1 MTEQNS
7 YTNQPEAASQ
17 SASLPEDA
25 RRSMTLVGIEFLTRI
40 VGHKWLIMG
49 VTALAMLI
57 GVLYSLSLPNQY
69 SADVKIMPPREA
81 QSTTSLMNS
90 MSGGGSSFGGLATAA
105 LSLRDPNII
114 YMALLKSRPI
124 ADAIIDKFDL
134 QKAYR
139 VQDMSAARVELANNT
154 HISSAMGGLISISVT
169 DLDKSRAAAIANA
182 YPEQLRNL
190 TKTLAIAEASQRLL
204 FYEEQLK
211 QAKEALVA
219 AAIALEQ
226 VQQQKG
232 LVQLDAQ
239 ARAMIEGL
247 AGLRAQV
254 SAKQVEVQALRS
266 YSTEQNPDVQLR
278 EKELASIQAE
288 EAHLEQRS
296 SSPGIAN
303 LGLGNVPSAGL
314 EYIRAEHEL
323 QYQQALYDLL
333 MRQYEAAKL
342 DESKGATVIQVVDP
356 AIPPERKSAPHRST
370 IVLVLM
376 VLGLFGLYLYLHLR
390 NLVRCS
396 PEFSQSLARFR
407 SVLLSR

>member
-1 MTEQNS
+1 
-7 YTNQPEAASQ
+7 
-17 SASLPEDA
+17 
-25 RRSMTLVGIEFLTRI
+25 
-40 VGHKWLIMG
+40 
-49 VTALAMLI
+49 
-57 GVLYSLSLPNQY
+57 
-69 SADVKIMPPREA
+69 
-81 QSTTSLMNS
+81 
-90 MSGGGSSFGGLATAA
+90 
-105 LSLRDPNII
+105 
-114 YMALLKSRPI
+114 
-124 ADAIIDKFDL
+124 
-134 QKAYR
+134 
-139 VQDMSAARVELANNT
+139 
-154 HISSAMGGLISISVT
+154 
-169 DLDKSRAAAIANA
+169 
-182 YPEQLRNL
+182 
-190 TKTLAIAEASQRLL
+190 
-204 FYEEQLK
+204 
-211 QAKEALVA
+211 
-219 AAIALEQ
+219 
-226 VQQQKG
+226 
-232 LVQLDAQ
+232 
-239 ARAMIEGL
+239 MIECL

>member
-1 MTEQNS
+1 
-7 YTNQPEAASQ
+7 
-17 SASLPEDA
+17 
-25 RRSMTLVGIEFLTRI
+25 
-40 VGHKWLIMG
+40 
-49 VTALAMLI
+49 
-57 GVLYSLSLPNQY
+57 
-69 SADVKIMPPREA
+69 
-81 QSTTSLMNS
+81 
-90 MSGGGSSFGGLATAA
+90 
-105 LSLRDPNII
+105 
-114 YMALLKSRPI
+114 
-124 ADAIIDKFDL
+124 
-134 QKAYR
+134 
-139 VQDMSAARVELANNT
+139 MSAARVELANNT

-333 MRQYEAAKL
+333 MRSRL
-342 DESKGATVIQVVDP
+342 WT
-356 AIPPERKSAPHRST
+356 
-370 IVLVLM
+370 L
-376 VLGLFGLYLYLHLR
+376 
-390 NLVRCS
+390 
-396 PEFSQSLARFR
+396 RFR
-407 SVLLSR
+407 LNGSRHHIGQRSSWY